1 MSDAPTSQEPALT
14 MAAEQR
20 RKRGI
25 WITVASILCVI
36 ALFLSMFLIKIT
48 SPRLLS
54 KDELQF
60 NRAIVFD
67 APRIIEELHLV
78 NHRGESFTLDDLK
91 GHWSLIYFGF
101 THCPDIC
108 PTTLAKLARLMEELK
123 PEVAEQTQVLLVTVD
138 PARDTS
144 EALSQYVSYFNPD
157 FIGVTGDFMEILSFT
172 RNVNVA
178 FNKVILKDDYTIDH
192 TGHLVLVNPNGHYHG
207 TFKPP
212 FELATLK
219 LTYQSIVLQ
228 SPLSD

>member
-1 MSDAPTSQEPALT
+1 MSDVNSSSPLP
-14 MAAEQR
+14 AAEQR

-36 ALFLSMFLIKIT
+36 TLFLSMFLVKIT

-54 KDELQF
+54 NAELQI

-67 APRIIEELHLV
+67 APRIIEDIQLV
-78 NHRGESFTLDDLK
+78 NHRGEPFTVEDLK
-91 GHWSLIYFGF
+91 GQWSLIYFGF

-108 PTTLAKLARLMEELK
+108 PTTLATLARLVGDLESD
-123 PEVAEQTQVLLVTVD
+123 VAKQTQVLLVSVD

-144 EALSQYVSYFNPD
+144 EALSQYMGHFNPD
-157 FIGVTGDFMEILSFT
+157 FVGVTGEFMEILSFT

-178 FNKVILKDDYTIDH
+178 FNKVMLKDDYTIDH

-207 TFKPP
+207 IFKPP
-212 FELATLK
+212 FDLATLK